1 MTTGLQATVDKSAL
15 LQLLNVV
22 KEAASYK
29 SGVLPVYQMVRFDAS
44 AGHLRATCFNGDWMI
59 GGSIPAQSMDTWSV
73 HVPVR
78 TVIEVVNTM
87 ETPVT
92 LSVLDNHLLLN
103 CKVDKARIN
112 GSTDDLPVVAAV
124 DNDEALVLN
133 GKDIHYLNRVV
144 PFASSDPDRPILQ
157 AVHLSL
163 EATDESHHL
172 RAETADGIQ
181 AARVFVNLPYKPL
194 TDLNVLLP
202 APFFGMLVKAVSEKD
217 QVKAWADKN
226 RMTFAVNGE
235 AINFTFSS
243 SIMDGHFPNL
253 DEILKAEKSART
265 TLTFDQPSL
274 LRFARR
280 ARVFASK
287 DRPMLIQIKDL
298 GGQLN
303 ARAMARSDEV
313 GETRDSI
320 ALTTSTGSEI
330 LFAVNAD
337 RTISIC
343 DAVDEEAPIF
353 KLVAFNAPILVRCP
367 KSGMIIITMPM
378 FINDVDRA
386 RLDLFDDMPV
396 AISLPMQAKQDATIP
411 AG

>member
-1 MTTGLQATVDKSAL
+1 MTSGLQATVDKSAL
-15 LQLLNVV
+15 LRLLNVV

-44 AGHLRATCFNGDWMI
+44 AGRLRATCFNGDWMI
-59 GGSIPAQSMDTWSV
+59 GGSIPAQSMDAWSV

-78 TVIEVVNTM
+78 TTIEVVNTM

-103 CKVDKARIN
+103 CKADKARIN
-112 GSTDDLPVVAAV
+112 GSADDLPVVAAV

-133 GKDIHYLNRVV
+133 GKDIHYLNRAV

-163 EATDESHHL
+163 EETDESHRL

-194 TDLNVLLP
+194 ADLNVLLP
-202 APFFGMLVKAVSEKD
+202 APFFAMLVKAVSEKD

-243 SIMDGHFPNL
+243 SLVDGNFPNL
-253 DEILKAEKSART
+253 DEILKAEKSVRT
-265 TLTFDQPSL
+265 TLTFDLPGL

-280 ARVFASK
+280 ARVFSSK
-287 DRPMLIQIKDL
+287 DRPMLLQVKDIS
-298 GGQLN
+298 GQLI

-320 ALTTSTGSEI
+320 ALPSSAGSEI

-337 RTISIC
+337 RIISIC
-343 DAVDEEAPIF
+343 DAVDEEAPAF
-353 KLVAFNAPILVRCP
+353 KLVAYNAPILVRCP

-378 FINDVDRA
+378 FITDADRA
-386 RLDLFDDMPV
+386 TLDLFDDLLV
-396 AISLPMQAKQDATIP
+396 AVSLPMEAQKDAAVP
-411 AG
+411 A